1 MYTDHKDHVSKNAGI
16 SKKFFHQRYLSN
28 KGQRMIKEKK
38 KKKIYSLGKKFRINF
53 LISQFVS
60 DFQYTKV
67 GF

>member
-38 KKKIYSLGKKFRINF
+38 KKKFIHWEKNF
-53 LISQFVS
+53 ESTF
-60 DFQYTKV
+60 
-67 GF
+67 